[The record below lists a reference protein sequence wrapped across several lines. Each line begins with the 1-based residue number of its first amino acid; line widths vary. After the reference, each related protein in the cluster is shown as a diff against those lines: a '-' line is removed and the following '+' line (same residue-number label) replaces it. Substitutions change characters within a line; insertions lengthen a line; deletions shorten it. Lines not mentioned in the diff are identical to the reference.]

1 MRLRDTVTR
10 LRAPDVT
17 GPDGATIP
25 GDWATVTEG
34 QLDKVDYPCEF
45 QPLGSTEDVVAQQRT
60 ESTHRVF
67 LPATVQ
73 GEPPDVLPTDRLR
86 HLGLDYQVDGDP
98 EVWRHR
104 GTTHHIEVLC
114 FRITGG

>member
-25 GDWATVTEG
+25 GDWANVTEG
-34 QLDKVDYPCEF
+34 QLLKVDYAAEF

-60 ESTHRVF
+60 ESTHKVF
-67 LPATVQ
+67 LPA
-73 GEPPDVLPTDRLR
+73 DADILPTDRIR
-86 HLGLDYQVDGDP
+86 YQAVDYQVDGQP
-98 EVWRHR
+98 EAWGR
-104 GTTHHIEVLC
+104 GGRMHHLECLV
-114 FRITGG
+114 FRVQGG

>member
-25 GDWATVTEG
+25 GSWSTVTEG
-34 QLDKVDYPCEF
+34 QLLKVDYPAEF

-60 ESTHRVF
+60 ESTHKVF
-67 LPATVQ
+67 LPA
-73 GEPPDVLPTDRLR
+73 EADVTATDRIR
-86 HLGLDYQVDGDP
+86 YLGIDYQVDGQP
-98 EVWRHR
+98 EAWGR
-104 GTTHHIEVLC
+104 GGRKHHMEVLV
-114 FRITGG
+114 FRVSGG